1 MNMKNEV
8 FIVLALALFIFFF
21 AWIYSGRAV
30 TETPITGSAVQQ
42 IQQMQQVQRVQ
53 QPTGAAGITQSI
65 GTTQS
70 TGTPAQQ
77 VCSPCQAKA
86 LAQKSPC
93 HANCYES
100 YMNYR
105 QACAGQDVNDVRICY
120 ERASEQFQACISVCE

>member
-8 FIVLALALFIFFF
+8 FIVLALVLFIFFF
-21 AWIYSGRAV
+21 AWIYSGRTV
-30 TETPITGSAVQQ
+30 TETAITGSTV
-42 IQQMQQVQRVQ
+42 QQMQQVQ
-53 QPTGAAGITQSI
+53 QPAGAAGITQST

-70 TGTPAQQ
+70 TGAPAQQ

-105 QACAGQDVNDVRICY
+105 QACAGQDVNAVRICY
-120 ERASEQFQACISVCE
+120 ERASEQFQACVSICE